1 MDIKRLLVEK
11 ERAFKAHDRCGGSWF
26 KGKYRRK
33 SIITKEY
40 IHQRWNNCNWITI
53 RGWRGEELKLWLDRI
68 ISKRSRRT
76 QLKRHMPWMNIWME
90 SDGRAETS
98 CLDNAIEGVPIS
110 LSCSE
115 VGQVFSLV
123 KPLKA
128 AGPDKLQSMVLRTCH
143 EQLRFVFQ
151 WTVPKEVIV
160 HTHVTQHLENSRHF
174 ATT

>member
-11 ERAFKAHDRCGGSWF
+11 ERVFKANYRCGGKLIQREIQEKINHN
-26 KGKYRRK
+26 KGIYKLKVEQLLLDNNSQMACRGIK
-33 SIITKEY
+33 TMFEQNNQQKVPAHTVEEANTLNEHFS
-40 IHQRWNNCNWITI
+40 RW
-53 RGWRGEELKLWLDRI
+53 
-68 ISKRSRRT
+68 
-76 QLKRHMPWMNIWME
+76 E
-90 SDGRAETS
+90 SGGRAETS

-151 WTVPKEVIV
+151 
-160 HTHVTQHLENSRHF
+160 
-174 ATT
+174 